1 MSVAGALFLGAQGRL
16 RSGWRAAIFVVVAV
30 ITIGLG
36 GAAAELLL
44 TGLAPLPGAYT
55 LAVRWIGLT
64 VGLLAA
70 HVAVLALF
78 ERFDWGYVGLA
89 RAQAAPAIIGRG
101 LLLGALPIALVSLAL
116 IALGWLSIVRVPGS
130 ALGNVGGLAIMF
142 LAAALFEE
150 LLMRG
155 YLLSVLR
162 EGIGTVAAVLLTSIV
177 FGLLHLQNPGVEALS
192 VTVVVVAGIFLAA
205 VRLATGSLYAAWAAH
220 AAWNMVMALLLHT
233 AVSGTSIAAP
243 GGWSVTDTGPDWA
256 TGGPWGPEG
265 GAPAAGVLLVAT
277 WYLFRRRGSAPA
289 NVTIAQER
297 GEPNG

>member
-1 MSVAGALFLGAQGRL
+1 MSVGTALFLGAQGRL
-16 RSGWRAAIFVVVAV
+16 RSGWRATIFIVVAIV
-30 ITIGLG
+30 AIGLG

-44 TGLAPLPGAYT
+44 DGLGPLPEVYT

-64 VGLLAA
+64 LGALAA
-70 HVAVLALF
+70 HVVMLALF
-78 ERFDWGYVGLA
+78 ERFDWSYVGLG
-89 RAQAAPAIIGRG
+89 RAQATRPILARG
-101 LLLGALPIALVSLAL
+101 LMLGALPIALVAVGLLA
-116 IALGWLSIVRVPGS
+116 IGWLSVVRVPGS
-130 ALGNVGGLAIMF
+130 AFGNLAGLTVLF

-155 YLLSVLR
+155 YLLSTLR
-162 EGIGTVAAVLLTSIV
+162 EGIGAVAAVLLTSIV
-177 FGLLHLQNPGVEALS
+177 FGLLHLRNPGVEALS

-243 GGWSVTDTGPDWA
+243 GGWKVTDTGPDWA

-277 WYLFRRRGSAPA
+277 WYLFRRRGSTPA
-289 NVTIAQER
+289 NTGIAQAR
-297 GEPNG
+297 GESNG